1 LKYIFEGDIINYFYD
16 IMSKNFLYFSVLA
29 GWLLEARGR
38 RSWWCW
44 LLLDWL
50 AGVELHFASRT
61 KSDRLTDDDN
71 DVLMMNDA
79 CN

>member
-1 LKYIFEGDIINYFYD
+1 MILCLKISYI
-16 IMSKNFLYFSVLA
+16 LVCWLA